1 MQLINP
7 TPTPKRT
14 ARALTKTT
22 APVNPETVLCAFV
35 ESLDVRP
42 NSRSLY
48 ARTLRL
54 YFRWIEAQS
63 IPMGAVTRREVL
75 QYKDHLLSEGKSS
88 LTVGGYLTAI
98 RKFYEWAEACKYYP
112 NVAKGI
118 KTPPR
123 AQQFKREPLSP
134 EQAAELL
141 TTTATPREKALLSLL
156 LRTGLRTVEV
166 SRATVGDI
174 DVKGGARV
182 LYVHGKGRAEKDN
195 FVILTEKAFAP
206 LAAYLKTRGINVGS
220 PTAAQRAEPLFTSDS
235 QNSKGEALSTRSI
248 SQTAKDALRKIGLD
262 ARAYTAHSLRHTAGT
277 NILRAGGTLEQVQF
291 TLRHSNPATTQ
302 IYVRTELQR
311 RRLENS
317 GEAILDGVF

>member
-1 MQLINP
+1 
-7 TPTPKRT
+7 
-14 ARALTKTT
+14 
-22 APVNPETVLCAFV
+22 
-35 ESLDVRP
+35 
-42 NSRSLY
+42 
-48 ARTLRL
+48 
-54 YFRWIEAQS
+54 
-63 IPMGAVTRREVL
+63 MGAVTRREVL

-141 TTTATPREKALLSLL
+141 TTTATPRENALLSLL
-156 LRTGLRTVEV
+156 LRTGLRTIEV

-195 FVILTEKAFAP
+195 FVILTEKALAP

-220 PTAAQRAEPLFTSDS
+220 PTAAQRAEPLFASDS

-248 SQTAKDALRKIGLD
+248 SQIAKDALRKIGLD